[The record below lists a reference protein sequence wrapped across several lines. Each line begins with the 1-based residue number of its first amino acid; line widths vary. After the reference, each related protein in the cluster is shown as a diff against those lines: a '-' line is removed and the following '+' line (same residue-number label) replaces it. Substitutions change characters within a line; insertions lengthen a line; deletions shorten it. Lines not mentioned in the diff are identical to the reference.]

1 MHPFYE
7 KRHQTID
14 IFRIKNRHY
23 PPHLHPFLECVYI
36 QKGSLAIGQGN
47 ELYQM
52 ETGDFALIF
61 PNTIHHYQV
70 FSEEESKGSYLMASS
85 EETGIFQ
92 KILTEFV
99 PVNPVISSEKISLEI
114 RHALQAMLNLK
125 TEEPYAKEL
134 IHAYLQIILGKS
146 LPLLELLEKT
156 NASSNDIVMDVVSY
170 MAAHYKEELTLN
182 STASDLG
189 VSPYVLSRVFSGTF
203 HTNFNTYINEMRLKY
218 AGNLL
223 KYSEMPI
230 TEVALESGFSSLRT
244 FNRFCKEK
252 LLMTPREYRNKYKNL
267 LSTEQSKSV

>member
-14 IFRIKNRHY
+14 IFRIENRHY

-70 FSEEESKGSYLMASS
+70 FSEEESKGIYLMASS

-146 LPLLELLEKT
+146 LPLLELSEKT

-170 MAAHYKEELTLN
+170 MATHFKEELTLN

-244 FNRFCKEK
+244 FNRFCKEN
-252 LLMTPREYRNKYKNL
+252 LLMTPREYRNKYK
-267 LSTEQSKSV
+267 KSAFHRTM